1 MDLALESK
9 SECPRKKYRMQS
21 MHLQL
26 HGENAGS
33 GIVDAS
39 RRRNDAPAREESFQ
53 RQFGQAGGFGVVEI
67 AGSLRIAQSLF
78 SDSLRR
84 YVEL

>member
-1 MDLALESK
+1 
-9 SECPRKKYRMQS
+9 MQS

-26 HGENAGS
+26 HAENADS

-39 RRRNDAPAREESFQ
+39 PRRNDAQAREESFQ
-53 RQFGQAGGFGVVEI
+53 RQFRQVGGSGVVEI